1 MEKKI
6 EIMSSRIYERSKYFE
21 CLLPH
26 RDEVLKA
33 MFERNLCVIWKVLDD
48 CKVPCKERWWIV
60 KFIMEK
66 AEEDR
71 DGPQWW

>member
-6 EIMSSRIYERSKYFE
+6 EVISSRIFARAKYFE
-21 CLLPH
+21 CLLQR

-33 MFERNLCVIWKVLDD
+33 MFEKDLCTIWKVLDE
-48 CKVPCKERWWIV
+48 CKVPCKDRWGMV

-66 AEEDR
+66 AEDH